1 MKFTPEQ
8 VIEMAREAGFVVDEL
23 SRQHQPKCINHTNWM
38 VDDLLAAICT
48 LAADR
53 ALEAAAAKAEA
64 IARDEYGM
72 VNSLHEY
79 GECADAIRAMKEQ
92 A

>member
-8 VIEMAREAGFVVDEL
+8 VIEMANDCGLVGYGEDAGEYRIPAVAFHLRMERL
-23 SRQHQPKCINHTNWM
+23 
-38 VDDLLAAICT
+38 CT

-53 ALEAAAAKAEA
+53 ALEAAAVECGAKHANGNRKYTHA
-64 IARDEYGM
+64 DE
-72 VNSLHEY
+72 
-79 GECADAIRAMKEQ
+79 CIDAIRAMKEQ